1 MRRVIY
7 FQRVQEHCLRETYQ
21 YRIYDLINQEID
33 ELQYVLVSLNANE
46 RTFQDND
53 LILRSMHEHV
63 LQTHFQVLLLLCE
76 SGFFSKMVKFGPNN
90 RMKTT
95 SISFT
100 TVHFI
105 FYPLF

>member
-1 MRRVIY
+1 MGVGGLE
-7 FQRVQEHCLRETYQ
+7 VQISKGCRGEKSNRFPEGPRALPD
-21 YRIYDLINQEID
+21 I
-33 ELQYVLVSLNANE
+33 SE

-53 LILRSMHEHV
+53 LYLRSMREHV
-63 LQTHFQVLLLLCE
+63 LRAHFQVLLLHCE

-90 RMKTT
+90 RIKTT

-100 TVHFI
+100 IHFI